1 MLGAQTAVLLA
12 LRQGPGY
19 GRELV
24 RRIRIASG
32 GRLRLA
38 DGSVYPALRR
48 LERSRLARSWQ
59 VVPGRRR
66 GGRSRTYYELT
77 ARGVRASAAAA
88 GALEGLVAA
97 RARFRPASPEE
108 LERMRQ
114 RLELGAELSETAL
127 QLSLRTSPR
136 RGRSAE

>member
-1 MLGAQTAVLLA
+1 MLAARTAVLLA

-24 RRIRIASG
+24 RRIRSASG

-38 DGSVYPALRR
+38 EGSVYPALRQ
-48 LERSRLARSWQ
+48 LERSRLARSWE

-77 ARGVRASAAAA
+77 ERGVRASAAAA
-88 GALEGLVAA
+88 GTLGALLAPGAGFVPPSVEEVA
-97 RARFRPASPEE
+97 
-108 LERMRQ
+108 RMRQ
-114 RLELGAELSETAL
+114 RLVLGAELSETAL
-127 QLSLRTSPR
+127 VLSLRASA
-136 RGRSAE
+136 RSRSTA

>member
-1 MLGAQTAVLLA
+1 MLTARTAVLLA

-24 RRIRIASG
+24 RRIRSASG

-48 LERSRLARSWQ
+48 LERSRLARSWE

-77 ARGVRASAAAA
+77 TRGVRASSATVD
-88 GALEGLVAA
+88 ALEGLLAA
-97 RARFRPASPEE
+97 RAGIEPPSPEE
-108 LERMRQ
+108 VARMRR

-127 QLSLRTSPR
+127 LLSLRPSR
-136 RGRSAE
+136 RSRKRAA

>member
-1 MLGAQTAVLLA
+1 MVTARTAVLLA

-24 RRIRIASG
+24 RRIRSASR

-38 DGSVYPALRR
+38 EGSVYPALRH

-77 ARGVRASAAAA
+77 ERGVRASAAAVA
-88 GALEGLVAA
+88 ALGALLAPGAGLV
-97 RARFRPASPEE
+97 PPSGEE
-108 LERMRQ
+108 IARMRQ
-114 RLELGAELSETAL
+114 RLALGAELSETAL
-127 QLSLRTSPR
+127 VLSLRASGR
-136 RGRSAE
+136 GGRSAA